1 MKHRLFFI
9 VLLLSTLALAVLV
22 VTPVLAGEDASTKVK
37 IVGLYSETA
46 AGTVSYR
53 VGNNDWN
60 VIKLGDKIPVDAEI
74 LITVE
79 RDWVELILIENP
91 NAVYEIR
98 GNESSVVQKN
108 VADLLENE
116 PTRIVEFPKAN
127 AEIDSKFT
135 NKLVVKEYLGRQH
148 YTIGDSGRQVVKY
161 GDVLEVGGT
170 VNIIGINNTLLLVLP
185 NEKEITVVGPI
196 RFTVEN
202 ILKGENLYKYLNV
215 Q

>member
-1 MKHRLFFI
+1 M
-9 VLLLSTLALAVLV
+9 LLLSTLALAVLV

-98 GNESSVVQKN
+98 GNESSVVQKMSQ
-108 VADLLENE
+108 
-116 PTRIVEFPKAN
+116 I
-127 AEIDSKFT
+127 
-135 NKLVVKEYLGRQH
+135 Y
-148 YTIGDSGRQVVKY
+148 
-161 GDVLEVGGT
+161 
-170 VNIIGINNTLLLVLP
+170 
-185 NEKEITVVGPI
+185 
-196 RFTVEN
+196 
-202 ILKGENLYKYLNV
+202 
-215 Q
+215 